1 MDGASPAH
9 KDYYPSRAEGVP
21 DLTSLSISWLRERL
35 APAGS
40 GRRPALRREAALA
53 AVLILL
59 GAATARAGTV
69 YKCTDANGSISYSD
83 VPCGSGAQRVETQQ
97 SNRGSPGDSPT
108 SPAAIQIQ
116 SGRYV
121 SPRNGKALD
130 VTARL
135 QAGCGALSCQV
146 RCGNLLAGDPDFGQR
161 KYCAI
166 TYRCGGAAP
175 QELRILEGENTTL
188 SCGSQPRAD
197 SLAAQVPRAATPSQ
211 TPVPAPNPNDK
222 PAGASTGLVGKRAS
236 GSDIDELQHD
246 LARILGAPATP
257 TTPAPLVGN
266 VVHNIAPQDPLWTPA
281 NPRYVAMFKVV
292 QGDLDRDL
300 QPILLQQRASGEQLL
315 HSLLASHLSDTQVTQ
330 LLQFLRTPAGAR
342 YMMFQQRL
350 NGIVSQGLSQALLAA
365 LTGGAG
371 DPASHD
377 VGSPALLAERL
388 RVLKLSYVTLLSN
401 TAAPG
406 SQAARTEA
414 NPQLEDPMTSVLS
427 VVAGLHGPEI
437 DQIRAAYQTDLE
449 RFADFHR
456 SAALQALLAV
466 FRAPDLPKEAP
477 GNGDQAALQAALQ
490 RSVATH
496 SAAWK
501 AAYTQARQAQAAA
514 PSSTAGVA
522 TAAPASSRSDLDGE
536 FPRAPEVQLSPLKT
550 IPPGDEI
557 VLEVGQPTGRLQDG
571 KMQYH
576 VGIRVF
582 DLTRAQVY
590 QWDLPN
596 EVLDGLAPHST
607 QRASWS
613 PNTSELLYA
622 KLDQAYLI
630 SKSGQAR
637 PLAMQ
642 MPGKLKPFEGVETP
656 ALSPDGR
663 FIAYYLYTRDV
674 GDRQPDGFGRLYVD
688 LMYQSARGS
697 QPVTL
702 LREVRPS
709 SLAWSPDGEKL
720 ACGTFD
726 GQLIV
731 LDRTGGHIAR
741 VQIGAPPNANGV
753 LQGSIYTLRWN
764 PDGTRIGLVYA
775 SRSNS
780 GFYTVRPDG
789 TELRQVKFGSAD
801 VELKSFSWSP
811 DGRRLVF
818 RSFFQ
823 ASKICNYSA
832 VGYKVNTGDFP
843 CINGTNVFTSN
854 ADGTNLRKI
863 SPQPDYSQGELF
875 WIQ

>member
-1 MDGASPAH
+1 MTSP
-9 KDYYPSRAEGVP
+9 
-21 DLTSLSISWLRERL
+21 SISPLRECP
-35 APAGS
+35 APSGS
-40 GRRPALRREAALA
+40 GRRLVLRWDVALA
-53 AVLILL
+53 AALILL
-59 GAATARAGTV
+59 GTATARAGTV
-69 YKCTDANGSISYSD
+69 YKCTDANGSISYSE
-83 VPCGSGAQRVETQQ
+83 VPCGSSAQRVETQQ
-97 SNRGSPGDSPT
+97 STGPQAGNSPT

-135 QAGCGALSCQV
+135 QTDCGALSCEV
-146 RCGNLLAGDPDFGQR
+146 HCGNLLAGDPDFGQR

-188 SCGSQPRAD
+188 SCRSQPRAD
-197 SLAAQVPRAATPSQ
+197 SLAAQAPRAATSPP
-211 TPVPAPNPNDK
+211 TDVPAANASDK
-222 PAGASTGLVGKRAS
+222 PAAAPRGLVGMRAS
-236 GSDIDELQHD
+236 DGDIDELQHD
-246 LARILGAPATP
+246 LARILGEPSKP

-266 VVHNIAPQDPLWTPA
+266 VVHNIAPQDSQWTPA

-300 QPILLQQRASGEQLL
+300 TSILLRQRADGERLL
-315 HSLLASHLSDTQVTQ
+315 HGLLASHLSGTQVAQ
-330 LLQFLRTPAGAR
+330 LLQFLRTPTGRR
-342 YMMFQQRL
+342 YMVFQERL
-350 NGIVSQGLSQALLAA
+350 NGIVSQGLSHALLAA
-365 LTGGAG
+365 LTGGASG
-371 DPASHD
+371 PSSPD
-377 VGSPALLAERL
+377 VGSPALLEERL
-388 RVLKLSYVTLLSN
+388 RVLQLSYVTLVSN
-401 TAAPG
+401 SSAPSG
-406 SQAARTEA
+406 QAARTEA
-414 NPQLEDPMTSVLS
+414 NPRQEDPMTSMLS
-427 VVAGLHGPEI
+427 VVAGIRGAEV
-437 DQIRAAYQTDLE
+437 DQLRVAYETDLE

-456 SAALQALLAV
+456 SAAMKALLAM
-466 FRAPDLPKEAP
+466 FRAPDLPKGAP
-477 GNGDQAALQAALQ
+477 GNSDQAALQTALE

-496 SAAWK
+496 SASWK
-501 AAYTQARQAQAAA
+501 AAYAQAHQEQAAA
-514 PSSTAGVA
+514 PSGTAGVT
-522 TAAPASSRSDLDGE
+522 TAAPASSRSDMDGE

-557 VLEVGQPTGRLQDG
+557 VLEVGQTTGRSQDG
-571 KMQYH
+571 RMQYH
-576 VGIRVF
+576 TGIRVF
-582 DLTRAQVY
+582 DLTQAHVY

-596 EVLDGLAPHST
+596 EVLDGVAPQGM

-613 PNTSELLYA
+613 PATSELLYE
-622 KLDQAYLI
+622 KFDQAYLI

-642 MPGKLKPFEGVETP
+642 MPGKLKPFDGVETP

-688 LMYQSARGS
+688 LMYESTQGS

-726 GQLIV
+726 GRLIV
-731 LDRTGGHIAR
+731 LDRTGGHTAT

-764 PDGTRIGLVYA
+764 PDGTRIGLVYTSFA
-775 SRSNS
+775 PRFNS

-789 TELRQVKFGSAD
+789 TEPRQVKFGAAD

-832 VGYKVNTGDFP
+832 VGYKVNTGNFP
-843 CINGTNVFTSN
+843 CVDGTNVFTSN

>member
-1 MDGASPAH
+1 MTSP
-9 KDYYPSRAEGVP
+9 
-21 DLTSLSISWLRERL
+21 SISPLRECP
-35 APAGS
+35 APSGS
-40 GRRPALRREAALA
+40 GRRLVLRWDVALA

-59 GAATARAGTV
+59 GTATARAGTV
-69 YKCTDANGSISYSD
+69 YKCTDASGSISYSD
-83 VPCGSGAQRVETQQ
+83 VPCGSGAQRVEAQQ
-97 SNRGSPGDSPT
+97 SIRGSPGNSPT

-116 SGRYV
+116 SGQYV

-135 QAGCGALSCQV
+135 QADCGAQSCEV

-175 QELRILEGENTTL
+175 QELRILEGENTML
-188 SCGSQPRAD
+188 SCRSPPRAD
-197 SLAAQVPRAATPSQ
+197 SLAAKVPRAATPSQ
-211 TPVPAPNPNDK
+211 TAAPAVNPNDK
-222 PAGASTGLVGKRAS
+222 PARASSGLAGKRAS
-236 GSDIDELQHD
+236 DSDIDELQHD
-246 LARILGAPATP
+246 VARILGEPGRP
-257 TTPAPLVGN
+257 RTPAPLVGN
-266 VVHNIAPQDPLWTPA
+266 VVHNIAPQDPQWTPA

-300 QPILLQQRASGEQLL
+300 QAILLQQRASGEQLL
-315 HSLLASHLSDTQVTQ
+315 HSMLAAHLSDTQVAQ
-330 LLQFLRTPAGAR
+330 LLEFLRTPEGAR
-342 YMMFQQRL
+342 YMMFQPRL
-350 NGIVSQGLSQALLAA
+350 NTIVSQGLSQALLAA
-365 LTGGAG
+365 FTGGSGA
-371 DPASHD
+371 PASHD
-377 VGSPALLAERL
+377 VGTPALLAERL
-388 RVLKLSYVTLLSN
+388 RVLKLSFVTLLSN
-401 TAAPG
+401 A
-406 SQAARTEA
+406 A
-414 NPQLEDPMTSVLS
+414 NPNQEDMLS
-427 VVAGLHGPEI
+427 MVAGVRGPEV
-437 DQIRAAYQTDLE
+437 DQLRVAYQADLE
-449 RFADFHR
+449 RFADFHQR
-456 SAALQALLAV
+456 AALKALLAV
-466 FRAPDLPKEAP
+466 FSAPDVPKQGS
-477 GNGDQAALQAALQ
+477 GNADQAALQAALQ
-490 RSVATH
+490 RAVVAH
-496 SAAWK
+496 SASWK
-501 AAYTQARQAQAAA
+501 AAYAQARQEQAAA
-514 PSSTAGVA
+514 SGGTAGVA
-522 TAAPASSRSDLDGE
+522 TPAPPASRSDMDGE
-536 FPRAPEVQLSPLKT
+536 FPRAPEVQLPSLKT
-550 IPPGDEI
+550 IPAGDEI
-557 VLEVGQPTGRLQDG
+557 VLEVGQPTGRSQDG

-576 VGIRVF
+576 TGIRVI
-582 DLTRAQVY
+582 DLTQARVY

-596 EVLDGLAPHST
+596 EVLDGLAPQSSI

-622 KLDQAYLI
+622 KLGQAYLI
-630 SKSGQAR
+630 SKTGQSR

-642 MPGKLKPFEGVETP
+642 MPGKLKPFDGVETP

-674 GDRQPDGFGRLYVD
+674 VDRQADGFGRLYVD
-688 LMYQSARGS
+688 LMYQSTRGS

-720 ACGTFD
+720 ACDGPG

-731 LDRTGGHIAR
+731 LDRTGGHTATIP
-741 VQIGAPPNANGV
+741 IGPPPNANGV
-753 LQGSIYTLRWN
+753 LQGGIYTLRWN
-764 PDGTRIGLVYA
+764 PDGTRIGLVYE
-775 SRSNS
+775 SFTPRFNS

-823 ASKICNYSA
+823 ATKICNYSA
-832 VGYKVNTGDFP
+832 VGYKVNTGNFP
-843 CINGTNVFTSN
+843 CIDGTNVFTSN